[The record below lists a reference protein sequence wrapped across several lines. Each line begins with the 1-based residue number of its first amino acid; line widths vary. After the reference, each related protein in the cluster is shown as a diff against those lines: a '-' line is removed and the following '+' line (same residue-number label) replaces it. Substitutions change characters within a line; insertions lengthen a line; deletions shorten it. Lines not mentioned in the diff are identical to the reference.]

1 MIIAGDHKYTLSCSR
16 ITIPYANLCDGCPE
30 LGVEFLHQDD
40 AFKARMVEQVCFIEN
55 YKKAAYRAEGRLLS
69 SAEAAMEWIT
79 KYASG
84 FSDPEA

>member
-1 MIIAGDHKYTLSCSR
+1 LSCSR

-55 YKKAAYRAEGRLLS
+55 YKKAV
-69 SAEAAMEWIT
+69 
-79 KYASG
+79 
-84 FSDPEA
+84 